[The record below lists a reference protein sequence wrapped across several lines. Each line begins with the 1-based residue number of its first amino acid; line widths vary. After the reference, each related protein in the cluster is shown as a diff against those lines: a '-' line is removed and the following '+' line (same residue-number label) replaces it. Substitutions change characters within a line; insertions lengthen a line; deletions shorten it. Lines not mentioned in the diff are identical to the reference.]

1 MITSGYLQVMA
12 RYNHWQNREI
22 YAAANR
28 LSDAARREDRG
39 AFFGSIH
46 ATLSHLYWADQI
58 WMSRLELI
66 EAPSVSACES
76 ANYIDDFEQ
85 LYDLRCALDKKLI
98 DFADR
103 NEAGPVKGSLTWFS
117 GSVGREST
125 APLSMLLV
133 HIFNHQTHHRGQV
146 HAMLTAAGESTS
158 DTDLFLMPAS
168 LWPERN

>member
-1 MITSGYLQVMA
+1 MITSDYLKVMA

-22 YAAANR
+22 CAAASR
-28 LSDAARREDRG
+28 LSDPARREDRG

-66 EAPSVSACES
+66 EAPRVSARES
-76 ANYIDDFEQ
+76 ANYIDDFEH
-85 LYDLRCALDKKLI
+85 LYDLRYALDKKLI
-98 DFADR
+98 DFADGS
-103 NEAGPVKGSLTWFS
+103 EAGPVKGSLTWFS

-133 HIFNHQTHHRGQV
+133 HMFNHQTHHRGQV